1 MAILAISKLG
11 NPILRQKALPLTPA
25 EIKKAAF
32 QQLIDDMFETMYDE
46 PGIGLAAPQVGR
58 SQQLVVMDC
67 PGEGGLSQDGAHQSD
82 DPVLRARAG
91 RRMGRLLE
99 RRRVARQSDASL
111 DRSSDRAGS
120 ERQSRSISKPAAC
133 TPSVFNMSWTISS
146 ASCSSTA

>member
-67 PGEGGLSQDGAHQSD
+67 PGEGGFPKTVLIN
-82 DPVLRARAG
+82 PTIEFLRARAG

-99 RRRVARQSDASL
+99 RRRIAGQSDASL
-111 DRSSDRAGS
+111 DRSSDGAGS
-120 ERQSRSISKPAAC
+120 EREAVRFRSQRIVCRMYP
-133 TPSVFNMSWTISS
+133 T
-146 ASCSSTA
+146 